1 MLEYVLPN
9 SKLSFS
15 VKVKFSFRTNIIQ
28 RKVLLSYRLVS
39 IQTTN
44 CFLLCH
50 VKWDAFTELS
60 FLQLQIGVALGI
72 CLLSCQVEMLSQ
84 FLLHLTGHLILFLLT
99 CYILHEIVVAH
110 VIIFFFV
117 FFIILP
123 FWERIFEDCEYFPHE
138 HQTDRRTSEPRPL
151 TFSQSVKSWMCLIK
165 SCFTLLA
172 RWIVATGFIG

>member
-123 FWERIFEDCEYFPHE
+123 FWEESLKTVNIFLMNIKQIEGHLNQDLLPFP
-138 HQTDRRTSEPRPL
+138 
-151 TFSQSVKSWMCLIK
+151 SQWNPGCAWSN
-165 SCFTLLA
+165 LA
-172 RWIVATGFIG
+172 SLF